1 MVYPSSDLSIEILL
15 VNTHVINLKTA
26 RENRLI
32 NTFGSSPRAS
42 YCRIENQIVRFV
54 KWPRL
59 NISITA
65 FEREVKFI
73 INKKIHFVFCP
84 FHRINREFRDVDR
97 PTDVLSFPQADL
109 TAGSF
114 DPEMAE
120 FDYDTGRYN
129 LGDMAVSVDK
139 IREQAEEYGNTVLYE
154 LSYLTVHS
162 CLHLLCYDHLDEG
175 EQKKQMRTR
184 EKEIMTLK
192 T

>member
-1 MVYPSSDLSIEILL
+1 MKYRII
-15 VNTHVINLKTA
+15 VNSETDETPKGFEKAIKRAMKTA
-26 RENRLI
+26 LKAENVGVKCEVNVLI
-32 NTFGSSPRAS
+32 TDNEG
-42 YCRIENQIVRFV
+42 I
-54 KWPRL
+54 
-59 NISITA
+59 
-65 FEREVKFI
+65 
-73 INKKIHFVFCP
+73 
-84 FHRINREFRDVDR
+84 HRINREFRDVDR

-109 TAGSF
+109 TAGAF

-162 CLHLLCYDHLDEG
+162 CLHLLGYDHLDEG

-184 EKEIMTLK
+184 EKEIMKLLK
-192 T
+192 VR